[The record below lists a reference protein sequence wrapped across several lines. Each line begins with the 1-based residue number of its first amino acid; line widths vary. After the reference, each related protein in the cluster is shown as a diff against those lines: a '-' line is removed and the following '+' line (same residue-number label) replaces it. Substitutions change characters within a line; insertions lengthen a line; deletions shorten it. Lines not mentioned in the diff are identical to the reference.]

1 MFFRELNT
9 NFKEDV
15 FTPRPMKWGEML
27 LVLGFTG
34 IGSDPPAGLAV
45 GTQRLVGRLQ
55 SPCRSANFLLARSRR
70 LGGLIALGALF
81 IGSAGWLFRRSEWAR
96 LHVAGSE
103 AGLATG
109 LMTVWSGCVW
119 GAAEWGTPWDW
130 TDVRLNTFGLLTLL
144 AIYVVLGRN
153 SQPDGVESRDTF
165 AAFGLYGFV
174 LVPVTYIA
182 TRIWTIRHPGPV
194 VATGDEGSI
203 NGDMGLVLL
212 LGAISFTVFII
223 GHMLT
228 SMRLTALEQRLSNLQ
243 GQHDGGI

>member
-1 MFFRELNT
+1 M
-9 NFKEDV
+9 
-15 FTPRPMKWGEML
+15 
-27 LVLGFTG
+27 
-34 IGSDPPAGLAV
+34 
-45 GTQRLVGRLQ
+45 
-55 SPCRSANFLLARSRR
+55 
-70 LGGLIALGALF
+70 
-81 IGSAGWLFRRSEWAR
+81 
-96 LHVAGSE
+96 AGSE

-144 AIYVVLGRN
+144 AVYVVLGRN

-203 NGDMGLVLL
+203 NGDMGMVLL
-212 LGAISFTVFII
+212 LGAVSFTIFII

-228 SMRLTALEQRLSNLQ
+228 SMRLTALEQRLSTLQ
-243 GQHDGGI
+243 QHHDGGA

>member
-1 MFFRELNT
+1 MPARNG
-9 NFKEDV
+9 
-15 FTPRPMKWGEML
+15 MKWGETL
-27 LVLGFTG
+27 LMFGFMG
-34 IGSDPPAGLAV
+34 IGSTL
-45 GTQRLVGRLQ
+45 
-55 SPCRSANFLLARSRR
+55 LLALLWAPSVSLDAFESPAAQRIFYWHVPAAWAAF
-70 LGGLIALGALF
+70 IAFGALF
-81 IGSAGWLFRRSEWAR
+81 VGSAGWLFWRSPWAWR

-165 AAFGLYGFV
+165 AAFGLYGFA

-212 LGAISFTVFII
+212 LGAISFTVFIV
-223 GHMLT
+223 GHMMA
-228 SMRLTALEQRLSNLQ
+228 SMRLTALEQRVTAMMD
-243 GQHDGGI
+243 QHDGGA

>member
-1 MFFRELNT
+1 M
-9 NFKEDV
+9 
-15 FTPRPMKWGEML
+15 
-27 LVLGFTG
+27 
-34 IGSDPPAGLAV
+34 LAV
-45 GTQRLVGRLQ
+45 
-55 SPCRSANFLLARSRR
+55 
-70 LGGLIALGALF
+70 
-81 IGSAGWLFRRSEWAR
+81 
-96 LHVAGSE
+96 
-103 AGLATG
+103 
-109 LMTVWSGCVW
+109 
-119 GAAEWGTPWDW
+119 
-130 TDVRLNTFGLLTLL
+130 
-144 AIYVVLGRN
+144 YVVLGRN